1 MELELELELELKL
14 ELELIASDCKAF
26 AHSDGGLCR
35 FRAASAHLGCAKTG
49 RSPIPTTQCGYHRYL
64 TKLYFGSA
72 LVSAMYGRSS
82 ELGLYSNL
90 HLRTSV

>member
-1 MELELELELELKL
+1 MELELELELELKLELGQELEL

-49 RSPIPTTQCGYHRYL
+49 
-64 TKLYFGSA
+64 A
-72 LVSAMYGRSS
+72 L
-82 ELGLYSNL
+82 NDPHNPP
-90 HLRTSV
+90 HLFQLQPDKGGF